1 LPTIRRISAS
11 SEANNGGRFAQKPN
25 MVCLSREEQNVDAKT
40 PEKEIVLSTGLNQFQ
55 RLA

>member
-1 LPTIRRISAS
+1 
-11 SEANNGGRFAQKPN
+11 

-40 PEKEIVLSTGLNQFQ
+40 PEKEIVLSTGLNQFLSTGLNQFQ